1 MKINKQLIIAAFLLI
16 GGMAATAQSLS
27 PYSRYGYGLLRDNAT
42 SAQRSMG
49 GVGYAMNGGRQ
60 INVMN
65 PASYAAMDSLT
76 FLFDMGLD
84 FTRLKSTEG
93 DNKGS
98 DFGGGLDYI
107 TMQFPLGRYMGASVG
122 MLPFSSVGYS
132 FGSEI
137 SNGTSSRQGSGGINE
152 LYVGIAGRPF
162 KGFTVGANIAY
173 LFGTTVNDT
182 YAVGSSATSLF
193 ERVVQV
199 RDWRVQL
206 GLQYGVNIG
215 RRHRVSA
222 GLTFA
227 PGKTLLGRAWAVQ
240 YEVSSSTSQVPDT
253 LSDVSLKNNYSLPDM
268 WGAGLSYEFDQRLL
282 FEVDFTYQNWA
293 DVKYAVFEG
302 MEAQR
307 FANRFKSAAGV
318 QFVPRRRGNYF
329 QRINYRAGGYVNRDY
344 LTVRGDNIREYG
356 LSCGLGLPLNTS
368 KTMINLGFEYI
379 HRQGHPNALIKEN
392 YFNITFG
399 VNFHQIWFDQNKIR

>member
-1 MKINKQLIIAAFLLI
+1 MTALLLI
-16 GGMAATAQSLS
+16 GGVAAHAQTLS

-65 PASYAAMDSLT
+65 PASYAAVDSLT
-76 FLFDMGLD
+76 FLFDMGID

-98 DFGGGLDYI
+98 DFGGGLDYV

-122 MLPFSSVGYS
+122 MLPFTSVGYS

-137 SNGTSSRQGSGGINE
+137 NNGSSSRQGSGGINE
-152 LYVGIAGRPF
+152 LYVGVAGRPF

-173 LFGTTVNDT
+173 LFGTTINDT
-182 YAVGSSATSLF
+182 YAASSSATTLF
-193 ERVVQV
+193 ERMVQV

-206 GLQYGVNIG
+206 GVQYGLSIG
-215 RRHRVSA
+215 RRHRVGA
-222 GLTFA
+222 GITFA
-227 PGKTLLGRAWAVQ
+227 PGKTLLGHASAIK
-240 YEVSSSTSQVPDT
+240 YEVSSSNNETPDT
-253 LSDVSLKNNYSLPDM
+253 LSSISLKNNYSLPDM
-268 WGAGLSYEFDQRLL
+268 WGAGLSYEFDQRL
-282 FEVDFTYQNWA
+282 FVEVDFTYQNWGG
-293 DVKYAVFEG
+293 VKYAVFEG

-307 FANRFKSAAGV
+307 FADRYKMAAGV

-329 QRINYRAGGYVNRDY
+329 QRINYRAGGYFNRDY
-344 LTVRGDNIREYG
+344 LTVRDDNIREYG

-368 KTMINLGFEYI
+368 KTMINIGFEYV

-399 VNFHQIWFDQNKIR
+399 VNFHQLWFDQSKIH

>member
-1 MKINKQLIIAAFLLI
+1 MAAFLLL
-16 GGMAATAQSLS
+16 GSVASFAQSLS

-49 GVGYAMNGGRQ
+49 GVGYAMSGGRQ

-65 PASYAAMDSLT
+65 PASYANMDSLT
-76 FLFDMGLD
+76 FLFDMGID

-93 DNKGS
+93 DTQGS
-98 DFGGGLDYI
+98 NSGGGLDYV

-122 MLPFSSVGYS
+122 MLPFTSVGYS

-137 SNGTSSRQGSGGINE
+137 NNGASSRQGSGGINE
-152 LYVGIAGRPF
+152 LYVGVAGRPLN
-162 KGFTVGANIAY
+162 GLTIGANISY
-173 LFGTTVNDT
+173 LFGTTINDT
-182 YAVGSSATSLF
+182 YAMSTSATSLF

-206 GLQYGVNIG
+206 GVQYGVNIG
-215 RRHRVSA
+215 QRHRVAA
-222 GLTFA
+222 GLTYA
-227 PGKTLLGRAWAVQ
+227 PGKTLLGRAWAIK
-240 YEVSSSTSQVPDT
+240 YEVSSSSEQPDT
-253 LSDVSLKNNYSLPDM
+253 LSDVSLKNNYSLPDT
-268 WGAGLSYEFDQRLL
+268 WGAGLSYEFDKRLL
-282 FEVDFTYQNWA
+282 VEFDLTYQNWA

-307 FANRFKSAAGV
+307 FDNRYKVAGGV
-318 QFVPRRRGNYF
+318 QFVPRRRGNYI
-329 QRINYRAGGYVNRDY
+329 QRINYRAGGYYNRDY
-344 LTVRGDNIREYG
+344 LTVLGDNIREYG
-356 LSCGLGLPLNTS
+356 LTCGLGLPLNTS
-368 KTMINLGFEYI
+368 KTMINVGFEYI
-379 HRQGHPNALIKEN
+379 RRQGHPNTLIKEN

>member
-1 MKINKQLIIAAFLLI
+1 MTALLLI
-16 GGMAATAQSLS
+16 GSVAAYAQILS

-65 PASYAAMDSLT
+65 PASYAAVDSLT

-98 DFGGGLDYI
+98 DFGGGLDYV
-107 TMQFPLGRYMGASVG
+107 TMQFPLGRYMGASIG
-122 MLPFSSVGYS
+122 MLPFTSVGYS

-137 SNGTSSRQGSGGINE
+137 NNGTSSRQGSGGINE
-152 LYVGIAGRPF
+152 LYVGVAGRPF

-173 LFGTTVNDT
+173 LFGTTINDT
-182 YAVGSSATSLF
+182 YAVGSSATTLF
-193 ERVVQV
+193 ERMVQV

-206 GLQYGVNIG
+206 GVQYGVNIG
-215 RRHRVSA
+215 RRHRVGA
-222 GLTFA
+222 GITFA
-227 PGKTLLGRAWAVQ
+227 PGKTLLGHASAIK
-240 YEVSSSTSQVPDT
+240 YEVSSTTQTPDT
-253 LSDVSLKNNYSLPDM
+253 LSSISLKNNYSLPDM

-282 FEVDFTYQNWA
+282 VEVDFTYQNWA
-293 DVKYAVFEG
+293 SVKYAVFEG

-307 FANRFKSAAGV
+307 FDNRYKMAAGV
-318 QFVPRRRGNYF
+318 QFIPRRRGNYF
-329 QRINYRAGGYVNRDY
+329 QRINYRAGGYFNRDY
-344 LTVRGDNIREYG
+344 LTVRDDNIREYG

-368 KTMINLGFEYI
+368 KTMINVGFEYV

-399 VNFHQIWFDQNKIR
+399 VNFHQLWFDQSKIR